1 MFANTS
7 AQALD
12 VGIGNGGGVS
22 ADVGVGI
29 GGVSADVG
37 VSVGGSGGI
46 GADVGASVG
55 GTDGVNA
62 DVSVEVGST
71 GSGSGTGSGTGTG
84 TGAGTGSGMGTGTQ
98 TATSSQGRSSTN
110 GSPMI
115 SVSRVNLADMLGATV
130 LTSDRKVVGMVENVT
145 EGPNGTID
153 TVIRMNVAFGAN
165 RPTVRLRTTRPMRDS
180 DRLQLGY
187 TQAWLL
193 SQIKG

>member
-1 MFANTS
+1 MKGITTTLAGAATAMMFASTS
-7 AQALD
+7 VRALD
-12 VGIGNGGGVS
+12 VGIGKG
-22 ADVGVGI
+22 

-37 VSVGGSGGI
+37 VSVGGSRGI
-46 GADVGASVG
+46 GADVGTSVG
-55 GTDGVNA
+55 ATDGVNV
-62 DVSVEVGST
+62 DVSVGAGTT
-71 GSGSGTGSGTGTG
+71 GSGSGTG
-84 TGAGTGSGMGTGTQ
+84 TGAGTGSGLGTGTQ
-98 TATSSQGRSSTN
+98 TAASAQGRSSTH
-110 GSPMI
+110 GSPTT

-145 EGPNGTID
+145 EGPNGMID